1 MLGSRMTLE
10 DPRPSRPD
18 LSGAHRPTRTA
29 RRRVVVT
36 GVGPVSAIGCGRN
49 EFWDALIA
57 GRHGIGPVTLCDVSA
72 SPSKI
77 GAEVKGFDL
86 ERYLERGGQMARF
99 TPRPT
104 QFALAAAVLAL
115 HDAEIDVDACDP
127 ERFGIHVGT
136 SVGNMQAI
144 MDANA
149 AHLRGAPMAPHTAFH
164 SIHHSI
170 GCVVSATLNIRGPLH
185 TTTSGCNSGLDA
197 LGQSLRLIEAGALD
211 RMLVIGTDCELVP
224 EVFAA
229 LNASES
235 LATRYND
242 DPGRASR
249 PFDRARD
256 GNVLGEGAA
265 ALLLEAQDVARSRQ
279 ARVYAR
285 FAGFHQASAGFNRQ
299 YKHKDADVDL
309 RPCVRAL
316 RGAVTDAGWA
326 IADVD
331 LVNANG
337 SSSVAYDRIE
347 AMALRE
353 TFGEHLPDAPVH
365 SIKSMLGQHG
375 AGSSALQAVTACL
388 AIRRRG
394 IPPTINHDDP
404 DPECGPLPVVIEAL
418 SHAPKRV
425 LVHAIGLGGFYYS
438 AACFEALELPAGS
451 STLNLSG
458 MHRVGWSLAAHPR
471 YKPTE
476 MFQKPLVP
484 WRPAE
489 G

>member
-1 MLGSRMTLE
+1 MSDADAGS
-10 DPRPSRPD
+10 P
-18 LSGAHRPTRTA
+18 GAARPTRFP

-57 GRHGIGPVTLCDVSA
+57 GRHGFGPVTRCDVSA

-86 ERYLERGGQMARF
+86 ELYLERGGQMARF

-115 HDAEIDVDACDP
+115 HDAEIDVDACDA

-136 SVGNMQAI
+136 SVGNMQAVLES
-144 MDANA
+144 NA
-149 AHLRGAPMAPHTAFH
+149 ALVSGVPLPPHTAFH

-170 GCVVSATLNIRGPLH
+170 ACVVSSTLNIRGPMH

-197 LGQSLRLIEAGALD
+197 LGQSLRMIQSGAVD

-249 PFDRARD
+249 PFDRGRD

-265 ALLLEAQDVARSRQ
+265 ALVLETEDVALARR

-285 FAGFHQASAGFNRQ
+285 LAGYHQASAGFNRQ
-299 YKHKDADVDL
+299 YKHKDVDVDL

-316 RGAVTDAGWA
+316 RGAIADAEWS

-331 LVNANG
+331 LVKANG

-347 AMALRE
+347 ALALCE
-353 TFGEHLPDAPVH
+353 TFGDHLPDVPVH

-375 AGSSALQAVTACL
+375 AGSSALQAVSACL
-388 AIRRRG
+388 SIRRRG

-404 DPECGPLPVVIEAL
+404 DPECGPLSVVTEPL
-418 SHAPKRV
+418 SHSPRRA

-438 AACFEALELPAGS
+438 VAAFESPDTLPGAAS
-451 STLNLSG
+451 ANLSG
-458 MHRVGWSLAAHPR
+458 MLRVSWSLTAHPR
-471 YKPTE
+471 YRPKE

-484 WRPAE
+484 WRPSE

>member
-1 MLGSRMTLE
+1 
-10 DPRPSRPD
+10 
-18 LSGAHRPTRTA
+18 
-29 RRRVVVT
+29 VT

-86 ERYLERGGQMARF
+86 ERYLERGAQMARF

-104 QFALAAAVLAL
+104 QFALAAAVLAI
-115 HDAEIDVDACDP
+115 HDSEIDVDACDP

-136 SVGNMQAI
+136 SAGNMQAVLEG
-144 MDANA
+144 NA
-149 AHLRGAPMAPHTAFH
+149 LLAKGTPLPPHTAFH

-170 GCVVSATLNIRGPLH
+170 ACVVSSTLNIRGPMH
-185 TTTSGCNSGLDA
+185 TTSSGCNSGLDA
-197 LGQSLRLIEAGALD
+197 LGQSLRFIQSGAVD

-265 ALLLEAQDVARSRQ
+265 ALVLEAEDAARARR

-285 FAGFHQASAGFNRQ
+285 LAGFHQAAAGFNRQ

-316 RGAVTDAGWA
+316 RGAVSDAGWK
-326 IADVD
+326 IEDVD
-331 LVNANG
+331 LINANG

-347 AMALRE
+347 SMALRE

-394 IPPTINHDDP
+394 IPPTINHDDL
-404 DPECGPLPVVIEAL
+404 DPECAPLPVVTEAL
-418 SHAPKRV
+418 AHAPGHV

-438 AACFEALELPAGS
+438 VAAFESPEVIPGAGQA
-451 STLNLSG
+451 NLTG
-458 MHRVGWSLAAHPR
+458 MLRVSWSLSAHPR
-471 YKPTE
+471 YKPKE

-484 WRPAE
+484 WRPAQV
-489 G
+489 